1 MRSLCLAGRS
11 IGTKIR
17 LRRSTRRRR
26 VNVDDG
32 NGPGSIKRM
41 ECRALVNGGRARGSD
56 CFCRLV
62 IKLSF
67 RPQFPLHRT
76 DLLNPSLSRRFAVR
90 AYAATIP
97 PGKMAAP
104 QEASHAGETAPS

>member
-17 LRRSTRRRR
+17 LRRSIRRRR

-56 CFCRLV
+56 RFCRLV
-62 IKLSF
+62 IS
-67 RPQFPLHRT
+67 
-76 DLLNPSLSRRFAVR
+76 
-90 AYAATIP
+90 
-97 PGKMAAP
+97 
-104 QEASHAGETAPS
+104 